1 MSLILKVLI
10 SAGAVMRKSASFS
23 FLIFVLALN
32 FAKPAFAEDCVV
44 LLHGLARVSNS
55 MGELETKLIRAGFSV
70 ANINFQ
76 SRKHQIDFLS
86 YDAVSRGINECFEN
100 NPVKVH
106 FITHSLGGILVRHF
120 FKEHSLVNLGRVVML
135 GPPNQG
141 SELVDRLKS
150 FPGFSLLG
158 PAGKALGTDVDS
170 IPRKLGPISFELGVI
185 AGTRNITP
193 LGFFWLDRP
202 NDSVV
207 TVESTKV
214 EGMSEH
220 ISLPVTHTL
229 MMRNNTVIDH
239 SINFLKSGH
248 FK

>member
-10 SAGAVMRKSASFS
+10 SAGVVMRKSVSFS
-23 FLIFVLALN
+23 FLIFVSALN

-55 MGELETKLIRAGFSV
+55 MGELEEKLISAGFFV
-70 ANINFQ
+70 ANTNYQ

-86 YDAVSRGINECFEN
+86 HDAVSRGINTCFEK
-100 NPVKVH
+100 NPVKIH
-106 FITHSLGGILVRHF
+106 FITHSLGGILVRYF
-120 FKEHSLVNLGRVVML
+120 FEEHSLANLGRVVML

-150 FPGFSLLG
+150 VPGFSLLG
-158 PAGKALGTDVDS
+158 PAGQALGTGADS

-207 TVESTKV
+207 TVESTRV

-229 MMRNNTVIDH
+229 MMRNNDVINH
-239 SINFLKSGH
+239 SINFLRSGN